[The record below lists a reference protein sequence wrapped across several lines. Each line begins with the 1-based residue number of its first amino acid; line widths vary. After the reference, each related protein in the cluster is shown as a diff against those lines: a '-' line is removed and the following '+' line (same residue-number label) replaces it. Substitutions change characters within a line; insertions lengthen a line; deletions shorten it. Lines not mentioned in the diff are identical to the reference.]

1 MSDTVQLSATIPDD
15 MAGLRLDQALAGL
28 FPDYSRSRLKQ
39 WIVDGQVTVN
49 GRPLRPKDKLRGGEA
64 IEIAA
69 TLVEQ
74 TAWTGENIALDIV
87 YEDDD
92 VIVINKPAGLVVH
105 PAAGNQAGTLVN
117 ALLHHAPE
125 LNALP
130 RAGIVHRLDKN
141 TSGLLIVARTLSAH
155 KHLVDQLQA
164 RLCKREYQAVV
175 NGVMIAGGKVDAPLA
190 RHPLNR
196 KRMAVVDEGREAI
209 SHFRVVERF
218 RAHTLA
224 SVQLETGRTHQIRVH
239 MAHIQFPIVGD
250 PEYGGRLH
258 MPKGA
263 TEALRDALHGF
274 KRQALHAVR
283 LTVTHP
289 RLGTPMEWSAP
300 LPPDMMALIAVL
312 RADVASDKAK

>member
-1 MSDTVQLSATIPDD
+1 

-49 GRPLRPKDKLRGGEA
+49 GRSLRPKDKLRGGEA

-175 NGVMIAGGKVDAPLA
+175 NGVMIAGGRVDAPLA

-209 SHFRVVERF
+209 SHFRVIERF

-300 LPPDMMALIAVL
+300 LPPDMVALIAVL